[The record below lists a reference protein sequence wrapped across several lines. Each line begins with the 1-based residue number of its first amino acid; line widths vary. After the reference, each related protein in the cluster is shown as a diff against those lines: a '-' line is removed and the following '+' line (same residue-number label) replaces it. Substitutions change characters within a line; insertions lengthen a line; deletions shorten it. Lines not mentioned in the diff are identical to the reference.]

1 MKADNF
7 SQVYDFTG
15 KILEDA
21 EGFALAP
28 VLKVFIWIVAHCSNG
43 EITTNRMIADSLNVS
58 ESTVCVAKNV
68 LQYEYEN
75 ITKKKVSEWWGDGFR
90 SIGQELAAN
99 AWWTD
104 I

>member
-1 MKADNF
+1 MQSVIRHDY
-7 SQVYDFTG
+7 SSESV
-15 KILEDA
+15 
-21 EGFALAP
+21 ALAP

-43 EITTNRMIADSLNVS
+43 EIATNRMIADSLNVS

-75 ITKKKVSEWWGDGFR
+75 ISKRRISEKYGDGFR
-90 SIGQELAAN
+90 SLGQELAAS
-99 AWWTD
+99 AFWKD